1 MMDLYD
7 AAVALVVAGL
17 SVGLAMLRLR
27 HLSRL
32 YRQNMDQLL
41 GLREALH
48 GDLLGT
54 LVLHQRTLAKL
65 GLTSLDWRGSWYGS
79 PVFTRMGPRIPANIH
94 GLETTGEPG
103 MARFDEQVLFQSF
116 QYDDISLEFRVGLKG
131 LRGERHLFAIQAAE
145 VLFAMLQG
153 ALAARQ
159 LALVAAVNQRAK
171 VGVFLQHDMRNLAQW
186 VQLVAEDF
194 ASADDDVT
202 LMARAR
208 RLRSNAALAA
218 NRAQRMAQALLNPT
232 WQPSASAPMAPP
244 EAPEHEQTFD
254 LKEQIDQA
262 GELHQV
268 QIELVGAA
276 RLRWDG
282 AALAS
287 VLDNVLGNVSTL
299 SRERMLA
306 AHCRVIV
313 LEEEQDLVVHFETP
327 HLLLEIPLVKLFEP
341 WATSGS
347 VNKGLGMYQ
356 ARKQAQ
362 QAGGNLSAE
371 NLDQGI
377 RVTLRV
383 PRKNS

>member
-1 MMDLYD
+1 MIDLYD

-17 SVGLAMLRLR
+17 SVGFTMLWLR

-32 YRQNMDQLL
+32 HRQNMDQLL
-41 GLREALH
+41 ALREALH
-48 GDLLGT
+48 DDLLGT

-65 GLTSLDWRGSWYGS
+65 GLISMDWRGNWYGS
-79 PVFTRMGPRIPANIH
+79 PVFTRLGPRIPANIH
-94 GLETTGEPG
+94 GLEAVGGYDRP
-103 MARFDEQVLFQSF
+103 RFDDQVLRQNFE
-116 QYDDISLEFRVGLKG
+116 YDDISLEVRVGLKG
-131 LRGERHLFAIQAAE
+131 LHGERRLFAIQAAE

-194 ASADDDVT
+194 ASAEDDVT

-232 WQPSASAPMAPP
+232 WQPSVSAALAPS
-244 EAPEHEQTFD
+244 ESAELGLMLDLDEH
-254 LKEQIDQA
+254 IRQA
-262 GELHQV
+262 AELHQV
-268 QIELVGAA
+268 EIELEGGAW
-276 RLRWDG
+276 LQWDG
-282 AALAS
+282 SALAT

-299 SRERMLA
+299 SRERMLPA
-306 AHCRVIV
+306 RCRVLV
-313 LEEEQDLVVHFETP
+313 TEEAQDILVYFETP
-327 HLLLEIPLVKLFEP
+327 HLSLEIPLEKLFEP
-341 WATSGS
+341 WATSGT

-362 QAGGNLSAE
+362 LAGGDLHAE
-371 NLDQGI
+371 HLGEGVRI
-377 RVTLRV
+377 TLRV
-383 PRKNS
+383 TCKNS